1 MTPFQELK
9 QGIRKVH
16 PQARVYG
23 YKLTGVDLW
32 NVQVVFNAITDVTV
46 TGVPYEDFTEDFLCD
61 DLLPAI
67 LDQREGGHYH
77 TMTYKQAKELTK
89 ALS

>member
-16 PQARVYG
+16 HEARVYG
-23 YKLTGVDLW
+23 FVEFGTKMWTISVR
-32 NVQVVFNAITDVTV
+32 FNAITDVSV
-46 TGVPYEDFTEDFLCD
+46 VNVPNEDFTEDFLCD

-67 LDQREGGHYH
+67 LDQREGGHSHEMSYS
-77 TMTYKQAKELTK
+77 QAKQLTK

>member
-46 TGVPYEDFTEDFLCD
+46 TGFPTRTSLRTSFV
-61 DLLPAI
+61 
-67 LDQREGGHYH
+67 
-77 TMTYKQAKELTK
+77 MTFCLQYSTSVK
-89 ALS
+89 AVITTR